1 MIARLAAFLTLI
13 ALPVWAEVPVQ
24 EVKSP
29 GGITAWLVEAP
40 EIPFVALEIRFR
52 GGAAL
57 DAPGKEGA
65 VGLMAGLLEEG
76 TGDLDAQ
83 GFAAARD
90 ALAASYRFGAGTD
103 SVSVS
108 ARFLSENRDQAVD
121 LLRRAIVEP
130 SFAPDALERVRAQ
143 ILSSLRSD
151 AQDPAVLAGQAFDR
165 VAFGDHVYARPTD
178 GTLDSIAGLTVADV
192 KAAHAAALAWDRVY
206 VAAVGDISAAD
217 LGPMLDKLLG
227 GLPQSG
233 APLPGAAMVNLHGQ
247 TVVEPFPGP
256 QSVILFG
263 HEGIRETD
271 PDFFP
276 AFVVSEILG
285 GSRFGTRL
293 MTEVREKRGLTYGI
307 GAGLSI
313 MDHAA
318 LVAGQVQ
325 TANATVKQTIDV
337 IRAEWARVPEI
348 TQEELDAAKTYLTGA
363 YPLRWDGNANIARAL
378 VGLQMDGYPVD
389 YPAKR
394 NGYIEAVTLA
404 DAQRAARKVFDPARL
419 SFVVVGSPIGLDAQ

>member
-233 APLPGAAMVNLHGQ
+233 APLPGAAKVNLHGQ

-337 IRAEWARVPEI
+337 IRAEWARIPEI